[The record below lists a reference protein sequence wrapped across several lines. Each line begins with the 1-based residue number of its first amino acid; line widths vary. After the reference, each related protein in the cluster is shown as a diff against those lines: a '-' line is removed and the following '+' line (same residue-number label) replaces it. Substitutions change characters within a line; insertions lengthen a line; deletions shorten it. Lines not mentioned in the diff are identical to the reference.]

1 MSEPPEKSSS
11 KPIPMTDW
19 LSLMLAEIERK
30 EAEAR
35 AAELERQRRED
46 GSQGASAQGMDQG

>member
-46 GSQGASAQGMDQG
+46 GSQGASAQG

>member
-1 MSEPPEKSSS
+1 MNEPPEKASS
-11 KPIPMTDW
+11 KPMPLTDW

-35 AAELERQRRED
+35 AAELERQRRGD
-46 GSQGASAQGMDQG
+46 

>member
-1 MSEPPEKSSS
+1 MSETPAKASS
-11 KPIPMTDW
+11 KPMPMTDW

-35 AAELERQRRED
+35 AAELERKRRED
-46 GSQGASAQGMDQG
+46 GS